1 MVDRPST
8 VRLRDL
14 GLRVLTIGKPSSA
27 KMVVVANL
35 FETERE
41 RERDIHRGRLPLSL
55 SHRHKKTSKTAV
67 AAS

>member
-14 GLRVLTIGKPSSA
+14 GLRVLTIGKPSSP

-41 RERDIHRGRLPLSL
+41 RERH
-55 SHRHKKTSKTAV
+55 T
-67 AAS
+67 